1 MRARCRPGLAPDRP
15 AVRVN
20 RVTVEVPARRMLVH
34 RSGAADQLAVG
45 ARRRAGHFGLQP
57 GRVSHTL
64 LHRAA
69 CPDAVVPQ
77 TVSDAVRA
85 GRDGPAEPHHSHGPR
100 GRRARGPLPGGG
112 LPHTHPPRAFPS
124 PVRPERV
131 PSA

>member
-1 MRARCRPGLAPDRP
+1 M
-15 AVRVN
+15 RVN

-34 RSGAADQLAVG
+34 RSGAADQVAVG

-64 LHRAA
+64 LHHAA

-100 GRRARGPLPGGG
+100 GRRAREPAAGRRAPA
-112 LPHTHPPRAFPS
+112 HPPAPG
-124 PVRPERV
+124 V
-131 PSA
+131 PLARQA